1 MGLARKFLQWLTRI
15 ESVLAVAALAL
26 AATALVSDIFAREIF
41 RQGLFGSL
49 RVAVYA
55 TAVSAL
61 LGFSLCIGAGAHL
74 RVTVFDGITP
84 ESWRPAVARIGDL
97 IALAICC
104 YFAYW
109 AISYV
114 NQTRV
119 LGETDPSLNLKVW
132 PMQGALV
139 WMFVSGALHY
149 LLFFIFPELRPKE
162 QEPVPS

>member
-1 MGLARKFLQWLTRI
+1 M
-15 ESVLAVAALAL
+15 LAVAALAV

-55 TAVSAL
+55 TAIAAL
-61 LGFSLCIGAGAHL
+61 LGFSLCVAAGAHL
-74 RVTVFDGITP
+74 RVTIFDSLTP
-84 ESWRPAVARIGDL
+84 ESWRPTVARIGDL
-97 IALAICC
+97 LALVICC
-104 YFAYW
+104 YFAFW

-119 LGETDPSLNLKVW
+119 LGETDPSLNIKVW
-132 PMQGALV
+132 PMQSVLA
-139 WMFVSGALHY
+139 WMFISAAIRY
-149 LLFFIFPELRPKE
+149 LLFFTYPELRPRE

>member
-1 MGLARKFLQWLTRI
+1 MEFARKFLQWLTRI
-15 ESVLAVAALAL
+15 ESMVAVLALAV
-26 AATALVSDIFAREIF
+26 AATALVSDIFAREIL

-55 TAVSAL
+55 TAIAAL
-61 LGFSLCIGAGAHL
+61 LGFSLCVAAGAHL
-74 RVTVFDGITP
+74 RVTVFDSLTP
-84 ESWRPAVARIGDL
+84 EGWRSTVARTGDL
-97 IALAICC
+97 LALVICC

-132 PMQGALV
+132 PMQSVLA
-139 WMFVSGALHY
+139 WMFISGALRY
-149 LLFFIFPELRPKE
+149 LLFFMFPELRPAE
-162 QEPVPS
+162 QEPIT